1 METQSASI
9 LMSAYALIEEWNLM
23 EAKAMLE
30 AALPDDLDNHDLS
43 FAASCCSFW
52 RDTIERLPELDSFEQ
67 GESLINH
74 WRHFKIRVKRE
85 EDRFGVGKPLEQ
97 TVYTFRKKVFSTA
110 LEQYGKNL
118 DKADKLF
125 HAEICRKIGFCYK
138 QLGDFETAL
147 GYLQEANAT
156 IEGRADIIAE
166 MADCYDLC
174 GEDKPAKL
182 LFREAFFL
190 DPQKID
196 LSFLESPLIGK
207 LTALVNEK
215 GLSGAELLEWLPVY
229 GTIFGVFNVKRKLK
243 SQEIGRLKQD
253 IYAKENEMKDPSNN
267 LALLKPRLLNMYF
280 WLVDYCEL
288 AKESNAR
295 IQEALLK
302 IKILDKNIY
311 MLYTGN
317 I

>member
-9 LMSAYALIEEWNLM
+9 LMSAYALIGESNLR
-23 EAKAMLE
+23 EAQAMLE
-30 AALPDDLDNHDLS
+30 DALAKDLDNHDLV

-52 RDTIERLPELDSFEQ
+52 KDTIERLPDLDSFEQ

-74 WRHFKIRVKRE
+74 WRRFKLRVERE
-85 EDRFGVGKPLEQ
+85 ENPLEQ
-97 TVYTFRKKVFSTA
+97 TVYTFRKLVFSTA

-118 DKADKLF
+118 DKADNVF
-125 HAEICRKIGFCYK
+125 RSEICRKIGFCYK

-147 GYLQEANAT
+147 RYLQEAYST

-190 DPQKID
+190 DPQKVD

-207 LTALVNEK
+207 LTALVTEK
-215 GLSGAELLEWLPVY
+215 GLSGAELLEWIPVY

-253 IYAKENEMKDPSNN
+253 IYAKENEMKDPNNN
-267 LALLKPRLLNMYF
+267 LALIKPRLLNMYF

-288 AKESNAR
+288 AQESNAK

>member
-1 METQSASI
+1 MVTQSASI
-9 LMSAYALIEEWNLM
+9 LTSAYTLIGEGNLR
-23 EAKAMLE
+23 EAQAMLE
-30 AALPDDLDNHDLS
+30 DALTNDLENHDLV

-67 GESLINH
+67 AESLINH
-74 WRHFKIRVKRE
+74 WRRFKMRVERE
-85 EDRFGVGKPLEQ
+85 ESPLEQ
-97 TVYTFRKKVFSTA
+97 TIYAFRRKVFTTA

-118 DKADKLF
+118 EKAENLF
-125 HAEICRKIGFCYK
+125 HAEVCRKIGYCYK

-147 GYLQEANAT
+147 NYLQEANNT
-156 IEGRADIIAE
+156 VEGRSDILAE
-166 MADCYDLC
+166 MADCYELC
-174 GEDKPAKL
+174 GEDRAAKV

-190 DPQKID
+190 DPQKVD
-196 LSFLESPLIGK
+196 LSFLESPLINK
-207 LTALVNEK
+207 LTALVSEK
-215 GLSGAELLEWLPVY
+215 GLSGAELQEWIPVY
-229 GTIFGVFNVKRKLK
+229 GTLFGVFNIKRKLK

-253 IYAKENEMKDPSNN
+253 IYAKENEMKDPNN
-267 LALLKPRLLNMYF
+267 SLAMIKPRLLNMYF
-280 WLVDYCEL
+280 WLIDYCEL
-288 AKESNAR
+288 AQENNAK

>member
-1 METQSASI
+1 METRSAST
-9 LMSAYALIEEWNLM
+9 LMSAYALIGEGNLR

-30 AALPDDLDNHDLS
+30 DALTNDLDNHDLV

-52 RDTIERLPELDSFEQ
+52 NDTIERLPSMDSFEQ
-67 GESLINH
+67 GESLVNL
-74 WRHFKIRVKRE
+74 WRMFKKRVEK
-85 EDRFGVGKPLEQ
+85 EDSPLEQ
-97 TVYTFRKKVFSTA
+97 TIYTFRKKVFSTA

-118 DKADKLF
+118 DKADNMF
-125 HAEICRKIGFCYK
+125 HAETCRKIGFCYK

-147 GYLQEANAT
+147 GYLQEANSAV
-156 IEGRADIIAE
+156 EGRADIIAE

-174 GEDKPAKL
+174 GEDKPSKV

-190 DPQKID
+190 DPQKVE
-196 LSFLESPLIGK
+196 LSYLESPIIGK
-207 LTALVNEK
+207 LTALVTEK
-215 GLSGAELLEWLPVY
+215 GLSGSELLEWIPVY

-243 SQEIGRLKQD
+243 PQEIGRLKQD
-253 IYAKENEMKDPSNN
+253 IYAKENEMKDPNNN
-267 LALLKPRLLNMYF
+267 LALIKPRLLNMYF
-280 WLVDYCEL
+280 WLIDYCEL
-288 AKESNAR
+288 AQENNAK

>member
-9 LMSAYALIEEWNLM
+9 LMSAYALIGESNLR
-23 EAKAMLE
+23 EAQAMLE
-30 AALPDDLDNHDLS
+30 DALAKDLDNHDLV

-52 RDTIERLPELDSFEQ
+52 EDTIERLPDLDSFEQ

-74 WRHFKIRVKRE
+74 WRRFKLRVERE
-85 EDRFGVGKPLEQ
+85 ENPLEQ
-97 TVYTFRKKVFSTA
+97 TVYTFRKLVFSTA

-118 DKADKLF
+118 DKADNVF
-125 HAEICRKIGFCYK
+125 RSEICRKIGFCYK

-147 GYLQEANAT
+147 RYLQEAYST

-190 DPQKID
+190 DPQKVD

-207 LTALVNEK
+207 LTALVTEK
-215 GLSGAELLEWLPVY
+215 GLSGAELLEWIPVY

-253 IYAKENEMKDPSNN
+253 IYAKENEMKDPNNN
-267 LALLKPRLLNMYF
+267 LALIKPRLLNMYF

-288 AKESNAR
+288 AQESNAK

>member
-1 METQSASI
+1 METQSAST
-9 LMSAYALIEEWNLM
+9 LMSAYALIGEGNLR
-23 EAKAMLE
+23 EAQAMLE
-30 AALPDDLDNHDLS
+30 DALAKDLDNHDLV

-52 RDTIERLPELDSFEQ
+52 KDTVERLPDLDSFEQ

-74 WRHFKIRVKRE
+74 WKRFKQRVERE
-85 EDRFGVGKPLEQ
+85 ENPLEQ
-97 TVYTFRKKVFSTA
+97 TVYTFRKIVFSTA

-118 DKADKLF
+118 DKADNLF
-125 HAEICRKIGFCYK
+125 RSEICRKIGFCYK

-147 GYLQEANAT
+147 GYLQEAYST

-190 DPQKID
+190 DPQKVD
-196 LSFLESPLIGK
+196 LAFLESPLIGK
-207 LTALVNEK
+207 LTALVAEK
-215 GLSGAELLEWLPVY
+215 GLSGEELQEWIPVY

-253 IYAKENEMKDPSNN
+253 IYAKENEMKDPNNN
-267 LALLKPRLLNMYF
+267 LALIKPRLLNMYF

-288 AKESNAR
+288 AQENNAK

>member
-9 LMSAYALIEEWNLM
+9 LMSAYTLIGESNLR
-23 EAKAMLE
+23 EAQAMLE
-30 AALPDDLDNHDLS
+30 DALAKDLDNHDLV

-52 RDTIERLPELDSFEQ
+52 TDTVERLPDLDSFEQ

-74 WRHFKIRVKRE
+74 WRRFKLRVERE
-85 EDRFGVGKPLEQ
+85 ENPLEQ
-97 TVYTFRKKVFSTA
+97 TVYTFRKLVFSTA

-118 DKADKLF
+118 DKADNVF
-125 HAEICRKIGFCYK
+125 RSEICRKIGFCYK

-147 GYLQEANAT
+147 RYLQEAYAT

-190 DPQKID
+190 DPQKVD
-196 LSFLESPLIGK
+196 LSLLESPLIGK
-207 LTALVNEK
+207 LTALVTEK
-215 GLSGAELLEWLPVY
+215 GLSGAELLEWIPVY
-229 GTIFGVFNVKRKLK
+229 GTIFEVFNVKRKLK

-253 IYAKENEMKDPSNN
+253 IYAKENEMKDPNNN
-267 LALLKPRLLNMYF
+267 LALIKPRLLNMYF
-280 WLVDYCEL
+280 WLVDYCVL
-288 AKESNAR
+288 AKENNAK
-295 IQEALLK
+295 IQETLLK

-311 MLYTGN
+311 MLYTGT

>member
-1 METQSASI
+1 METRSDST
-9 LMSAYALIEEWNLM
+9 LMSAYALIGEGNLR
-23 EAKAMLE
+23 EAQAMLE
-30 AALPDDLDNHDLS
+30 DALTNDLDNHDLV

-52 RDTIERLPELDSFEQ
+52 RDTIEHLPELDSFEQ

-74 WRHFKIRVKRE
+74 WRRFKMRVERE
-85 EDRFGVGKPLEQ
+85 ESPLEQ

-118 DKADKLF
+118 DKADNLF

-147 GYLQEANAT
+147 GYLQEANST

-174 GEDKPAKL
+174 GMDKPAKV

-190 DPQKID
+190 DPQKVD

-207 LTALVNEK
+207 LIALVTEK
-215 GLSGAELLEWLPVY
+215 GLSGAELLEWIPVY
-229 GTIFGVFNVKRKLK
+229 GTIFRVFSVKRKLK
-243 SQEIGRLKQD
+243 PQEIGRLKQD
-253 IYAKENEMKDPSNN
+253 IYAKENEMKDPNNN
-267 LALLKPRLLNMYF
+267 LLLIKPRLLNMYF

-288 AKESNAR
+288 AQENNAK

>member
-1 METQSASI
+1 METRSAST
-9 LMSAYALIEEWNLM
+9 LMSAYALIGEGNLR
-23 EAKAMLE
+23 EAKTMLE
-30 AALPDDLDNHDLS
+30 DALTDDLDNHDLV

-52 RDTIERLPELDSFEQ
+52 NDTIERLPSLDSFEQ

-74 WRHFKIRVKRE
+74 WRRFKLRLERE
-85 EDRFGVGKPLEQ
+85 ESPLEQ
-97 TVYTFRKKVFSTA
+97 TVYAFRKKVFTTA

-125 HAEICRKIGFCYK
+125 HSEICRKIGFCYK

-147 GYLQEANAT
+147 GYMQEAYSAV
-156 IEGRADIIAE
+156 EGRADILAE

-174 GEDKPAKL
+174 GEDKSSRV

-190 DPQKID
+190 DPQKVD

-207 LTALVNEK
+207 LTALVTEK
-215 GLSGAELLEWLPVY
+215 GLSGAELLEWIPVY
-229 GTIFGVFNVKRKLK
+229 GTIFRVFSVKRKLK
-243 SQEIGRLKQD
+243 PQEIGRLKQD
-253 IYAKENEMKDPSNN
+253 IYAKENEMKDPNNN
-267 LALLKPRLLNMYF
+267 LALIKPRLLNMYF

-288 AKESNAR
+288 AQESYAK
-295 IQEALLK
+295 IQETLLK
-302 IKILDKNIY
+302 IKLLDKNIY

>member
-1 METQSASI
+1 METRSAST
-9 LMSAYALIEEWNLM
+9 LMSAYALIGEGNLR
-23 EAKAMLE
+23 EAKTMLE
-30 AALPDDLDNHDLS
+30 DALTDDLDNHDLV

-52 RDTIERLPELDSFEQ
+52 KDTIERLPSMDSFEQ

-74 WRHFKIRVKRE
+74 WRRFKLRLERE
-85 EDRFGVGKPLEQ
+85 ESPLEQ
-97 TVYTFRKKVFSTA
+97 TVYAFRKKVFTTA

-118 DKADKLF
+118 DKADKFF
-125 HAEICRKIGFCYK
+125 HSEICRKIGFCYK

-147 GYLQEANAT
+147 GYMQEAYSAV
-156 IEGRADIIAE
+156 EGRADILAE

-174 GEDKPAKL
+174 GEDKSSRV

-190 DPQKID
+190 DPQKVD

-207 LTALVNEK
+207 LTALVTEK
-215 GLSGAELLEWLPVY
+215 GLSGAELLEWIPVY
-229 GTIFGVFNVKRKLK
+229 GTIFRVFNVKRKLK
-243 SQEIGRLKQD
+243 PQEIGRLKQD
-253 IYAKENEMKDPSNN
+253 IYAKENEMKDPNNN
-267 LALLKPRLLNMYF
+267 LAIIKPRLLNMYF

-288 AKESNAR
+288 AQESYAK
-295 IQEALLK
+295 IQETLLK
-302 IKILDKNIY
+302 IKLLDKNIY

>member
-1 METQSASI
+1 METQSAST
-9 LMSAYALIEEWNLM
+9 LTSAYALIGEGNLR
-23 EAKAMLE
+23 EAQAMLE
-30 AALPDDLDNHDLS
+30 EALTGDLDNHDLV

-74 WRHFKIRVKRE
+74 WRRFKLRVERE
-85 EDRFGVGKPLEQ
+85 ESPLEQ

-118 DKADKLF
+118 DNADNLF

-138 QLGDFETAL
+138 QLGDFVTAL
-147 GYLQEANAT
+147 AYLQEAYST
-156 IEGRADIIAE
+156 VEGRADIIAE

-174 GEDKPAKL
+174 GEDKPAKV

-190 DPQKID
+190 DPQKVD

-207 LTALVNEK
+207 LIALVTEK
-215 GLSGAELLEWLPVY
+215 GLSGVELLEWIPVY

-253 IYAKENEMKDPSNN
+253 IYAKENEMKNPNN
-267 LALLKPRLLNMYF
+267 DLALIKPRLLNMYF

-288 AKESNAR
+288 AQENNAK

-302 IKILDKNIY
+302 IKLLDKNIY

>member
-9 LMSAYALIEEWNLM
+9 LMSAYALIGESNLR
-23 EAKAMLE
+23 EAQAMLE
-30 AALPDDLDNHDLS
+30 DALAKDLDNHDLV

-52 RDTIERLPELDSFEQ
+52 KDTIERLPDLDSFEQ

-74 WRHFKIRVKRE
+74 WRRFKLRVERE
-85 EDRFGVGKPLEQ
+85 ENPLEQ
-97 TVYTFRKKVFSTA
+97 TVYTFRKLVFSTA

-118 DKADKLF
+118 DKADNVF
-125 HAEICRKIGFCYK
+125 RSEICRKIGFCYK

-147 GYLQEANAT
+147 RYLQEAYST

-190 DPQKID
+190 DPQKVD

-207 LTALVNEK
+207 LTALVTEK
-215 GLSGAELLEWLPVY
+215 GLSGAELLEWIPVY

-253 IYAKENEMKDPSNN
+253 IYAKEIEMKDPNNN
-267 LALLKPRLLNMYF
+267 LALIKPRLLNMYF

-288 AKESNAR
+288 AQESNAK